1 MNSFQLSNNNIINL
15 SQLHVVGRATADH
28 RLKIVSRKCLKNWA
42 VVEVGGGDNVVVVVV
57 VVVVTGYTF
66 MSR

>member
-1 MNSFQLSNNNIINL
+1 MTLNFQLNNDNNSNKIINL
-15 SQLHVVGRATADH
+15 SQLHVVGRATDH
-28 RLKIVSRKCLKNWA
+28 RLKIVSRKCLKNWT
-42 VVEVGGGDNVVVVVV
+42 VVEVGGGDGVV